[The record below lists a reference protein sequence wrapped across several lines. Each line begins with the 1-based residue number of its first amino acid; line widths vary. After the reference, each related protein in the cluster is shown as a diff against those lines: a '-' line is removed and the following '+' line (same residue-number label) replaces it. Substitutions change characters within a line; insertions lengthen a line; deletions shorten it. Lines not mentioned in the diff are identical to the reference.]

1 MMALKAIDQQI
12 FDWIYTVAD
21 GLGFDVYDFLPQYEV
36 AYPFVVIGEVQVVPR
51 QVKHRTLG
59 TLHVRLD
66 LWAEQESRRQ
76 ISDMTEDL
84 MERLSGWAELDSR
97 WVKMAIS
104 NSTKRLLSDTSTD
117 KPLWHGVLDLE
128 FNIY

>member
-59 TLHVRLD
+59 LFMFGLIYG
-66 LWAEQESRRQ
+66 LSRKADGRSQ
-76 ISDMTEDL
+76 I
-84 MERLSGWAELDSR
+84 
-97 WVKMAIS
+97 
-104 NSTKRLLSDTSTD
+104 
-117 KPLWHGVLDLE
+117 
-128 FNIY
+128 